1 MYAKKLLV
9 VPDRLRRLALLLIVV
24 ALGAAGAVPTPA
36 WADAERL
43 IAIGD
48 LHGDYDAYRAL
59 LTQAG
64 LIDAKG
70 HWSGKKA
77 VFVQMGDAVDRGT
90 KSRDIVLDLQRLQKE
105 ASHDGGQVIALIG
118 NHEAMNMTGDLRY
131 VAPAEYQNF
140 VTPKSEAVRE
150 QTFQANKAKLEAK
163 ARQDNPQVTDA
174 EIKAAFMEKYPLG
187 YFEQRLAWMPN
198 GELGRWVVTNPAV
211 AVVGDSLFVH
221 GGISTK
227 YAALTVAQINE
238 QVQAALKDT
247 PGADKAILEDEVG
260 PLWYRGLTEETEA
273 SKLDVAAALK
283 AYGVKRIVIAHTPH
297 LSGIQVLHDGHV
309 IMVDTGIMHA
319 YGGTHSFLSIEGG
332 TINAHNGDAVTELKA
347 AENPAAAAGAG
358 TQP

>member
-1 MYAKKLLV
+1 M
-9 VPDRLRRLALLLIVV
+9 
-24 ALGAAGAVPTPA
+24 PTPA

-140 VTPKSEAVRE
+140 VTPKTEAVRE
-150 QTFQANKAKLEAK
+150 QTFQAAWPGCRTASSGDG
-163 ARQDNPQVTDA
+163 ASPIRPSPWSATA
-174 EIKAAFMEKYPLG
+174 CSFMAASAP
-187 YFEQRLAWMPN
+187 
-198 GELGRWVVTNPAV
+198 
-211 AVVGDSLFVH
+211 
-221 GGISTK
+221 ST
-227 YAALTVAQINE
+227 
-238 QVQAALKDT
+238 
-247 PGADKAILEDEVG
+247 P
-260 PLWYRGLTEETEA
+260 R
-273 SKLDVAAALK
+273 
-283 AYGVKRIVIAHTPH
+283 
-297 LSGIQVLHDGHV
+297 
-309 IMVDTGIMHA
+309 
-319 YGGTHSFLSIEGG
+319 
-332 TINAHNGDAVTELKA
+332 
-347 AENPAAAAGAG
+347 
-358 TQP
+358 

>member
-1 MYAKKLLV
+1 MYPITLR
-9 VPDRLRRLALLLIVV
+9 VPPGWLRRLALLLLMA
-24 ALGAAGAVPTPA
+24 ALGAASIAPTPA
-36 WADAERL
+36 WADTARL

-59 LTQAG
+59 LSQAG

-70 HWSGKKA
+70 HWSGKQA
-77 VFVQMGDAVDRGT
+77 VFVQMGDAVDRGA

-140 VTPKSEAVRE
+140 VTRNSEAVRE
-150 QTFQANKAKLEAK
+150 QTFQANKAKLEAR

-174 EIKAAFMEKYPLG
+174 EIKAKFMEQYPLG

-198 GELGRWVVTNPAV
+198 GELGRWVVTNPTV

-227 YAALTVAQINE
+227 YSVLTVAQINE
-238 QVQAALKDT
+238 QVQAALKGV
-247 PGADKAILEDEVG
+247 PGADRAILEDESG

-273 SKLDVAAALK
+273 SKLDVAAVLK

-297 LSGIQVLHDGHV
+297 LTGIQVLHDGHV
-309 IMVDTGIMHA
+309 VMVDTGIMHA
-319 YGGTHSFLSIEGG
+319 YGGVHSFLSIEGT
-332 TINAHNGDAVTELKA
+332 TIIAHNGDAVTELKT
-347 AENPAAAAGAG
+347 AENPVDSSAGG

>member
-1 MYAKKLLV
+1 MYPTKFRVA
-9 VPDRLRRLALLLIVV
+9 PDWLRRLVLLLFVA
-24 ALGAAGAVPTPA
+24 ALGAASAVPAPA

-43 IAIGD
+43 VAIGD

-70 HWSGKKA
+70 HWSGKKT

-198 GELGRWVVTNPAV
+198 GELGRWVVTNPTV

-238 QVQAALKDT
+238 QVQAALKGT
-247 PGADKAILEDEVG
+247 PGADHAILEDESG
-260 PLWYRGLTEETEA
+260 PLWYRGLAEETEA
-273 SKLDVAAALK
+273 SKLDVAAVLK

-319 YGGTHSFLSIEGG
+319 YGGTHSFLSIEGA

-347 AENPAAAAGAG
+347 AENPGATAGAG
-358 TQP
+358 TPQ